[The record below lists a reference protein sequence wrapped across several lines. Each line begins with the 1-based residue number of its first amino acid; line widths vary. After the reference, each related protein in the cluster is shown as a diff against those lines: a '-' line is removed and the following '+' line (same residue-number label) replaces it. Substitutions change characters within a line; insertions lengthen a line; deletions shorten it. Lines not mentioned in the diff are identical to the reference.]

1 MVSQPES
8 VSQSDSAKH
17 FFLAIRNYT
26 QLQCMCN
33 IILLNSFSFTFMSE
47 MYTVLM
53 AACAVTGRFSEE
65 WVVKCVDLLL
75 ERNARVNV
83 YDK

>member
-1 MVSQPES
+1 MLYP
-8 VSQSDSAKH
+8 
-17 FFLAIRNYT
+17 T
-26 QLQCMCN
+26 MCDM
-33 IILLNSFSFTFMSE
+33 ILVNLFSFAFMSE